1 MTDNSTVQDLV
12 AAISEGRACLLLGQD
27 HTEGLVGSVTTEAS
41 SLASTPVASLRE
53 ALSAVGAATLTA
65 SMAEYLATRHVPLIE
80 LASLPW
86 SSVVSTAVDL
96 GFLDALAA
104 ASTTRRLV
112 EVPAERIALTPGAHS
127 PATLHLFQALGRV
140 GASGDM
146 APPDAQSLP
155 EKLLLKLPRALDAL
169 PQLLGT
175 RGVLVV
181 EGMAAN
187 A

>member
-53 ALSAVGAATLTA
+53 ALSAVDAATLTA

-80 LASLPW
+80 IASLPW

-112 EVPAERIALTPGAHS
+112 NFSTPKRRSTEPKGIRNMRPRIRLDLDEGCIALTKP
-127 PATLHLFQALGRV
+127 
-140 GASGDM
+140 
-146 APPDAQSLP
+146 
-155 EKLLLKLPRALDAL
+155 LLKTNHPRRASRVAGPPGL
-169 PQLLGT
+169 
-175 RGVLVV
+175 RGRFERR
-181 EGMAAN
+181 EGA
-187 A
+187 